1 MLRDVDEAQR
11 FTFGLD
17 SFISNFKSVLL
28 LLEKLGR
35 ASLSNYCQ
43 ELLSHAV
50 KCITP
55 ELEPF

>member
-1 MLRDVDEAQR
+1 MLRDIYEAQR

-17 SFISNFKSVLL
+17 SFISNFISVLL

>member
-1 MLRDVDEAQR
+1 MRDIYEAQR

-17 SFISNFKSVLL
+17 SFISNFISVLL

-55 ELEPF
+55 ELELF

>member
-1 MLRDVDEAQR
+1 MRDIYEAQR

-17 SFISNFKSVLL
+17 SFISNFISVLL

-35 ASLSNYCQ
+35 ASLSNYCL
-43 ELLSHAV
+43 ELLSHAI

>member
-1 MLRDVDEAQR
+1 MRDIYEAQR

-28 LLEKLGR
+28 LLEKLAR

-50 KCITP
+50 KCITS